1 MRSDR
6 IRDIGIVLF
15 MIDLLLLLL
24 VLVVM
29 VMVVIWIVQQTG

>member
-1 MRSDR
+1 VRSDR